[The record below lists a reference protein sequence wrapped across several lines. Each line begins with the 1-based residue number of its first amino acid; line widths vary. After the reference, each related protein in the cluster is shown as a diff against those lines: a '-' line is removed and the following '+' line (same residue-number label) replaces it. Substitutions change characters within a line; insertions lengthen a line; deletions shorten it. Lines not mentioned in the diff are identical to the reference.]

1 MRVVK
6 SEKIYLSQKE
16 SDIWN
21 DFEKILSG
29 LERECECPNIKIL
42 VNNIQSYLTDL
53 WEEVVDIE

>member
-1 MRVVK
+1 MKIVK
-6 SEKIYLSQKE
+6 CEKIYLSQKE

-21 DFEKILSG
+21 DFEKILNE

-53 WEEVVDIE
+53 WEEVEDIE

>member
-1 MRVVK
+1 MRIVK
-6 SEKIYLSQKE
+6 YEKLYLSQKE
-16 SDIWN
+16 YDIWN
-21 DFEKILSG
+21 DFEKILNG